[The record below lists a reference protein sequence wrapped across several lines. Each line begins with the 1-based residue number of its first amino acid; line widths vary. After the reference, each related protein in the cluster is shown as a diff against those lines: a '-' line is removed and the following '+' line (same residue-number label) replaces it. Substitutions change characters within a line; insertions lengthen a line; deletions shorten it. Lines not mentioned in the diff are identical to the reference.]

1 MVSYPDPNVR
11 YDDHRLRTFGSGYE
25 TKGGGGGKGGDN
37 FTYANKLFC
46 IDIGCPSE

>member
-25 TKGGGGGKGGDN
+25 TKGGGGGGGGGGKGVIILRMPIN
-37 FTYANKLFC
+37 Y
-46 IDIGCPSE
+46 SV